1 MGWMKFQ
8 ASAINMEGRNN
19 VKMCW
24 IALANMPPAELRHL
38 IERMARTVSHATCTV
53 DDEPAGQ

>member
-1 MGWMKFQ
+1 MREWRKATQ
-8 ASAINMEGRNN
+8 KTTAVCHRHGRQKYRQG
-19 VKMCW
+19 V
-24 IALANMPPAELRHL
+24 ELRHL